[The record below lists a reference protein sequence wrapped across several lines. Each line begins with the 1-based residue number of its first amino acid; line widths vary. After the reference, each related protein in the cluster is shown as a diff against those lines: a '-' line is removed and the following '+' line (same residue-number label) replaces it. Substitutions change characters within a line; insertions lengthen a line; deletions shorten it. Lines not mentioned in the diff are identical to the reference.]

1 MNKHNF
7 SEEDKEKLIDFLN
20 FIAKHMTLGR
30 KEDFGIEESLKFTRL
45 LSFMQQV
52 LLPKVNEN
60 ILEVKRIVETQPEA
74 EPEKE
79 APKKRGRKKS

>member
-1 MNKHNF
+1 MNQHNF
-7 SEEDKEKLIDFLN
+7 SEDDKEKLIEFLN

-30 KEDFGIEESLKFTRL
+30 KDDFGVEESLKFTRL

-52 LLPKVNEN
+52 LLPKVHEN
-60 ILEVKRIVETQPEA
+60 ILEVKRIVEAKP

-79 APKKRGRKKS
+79 APKKRGRKKA